1 MSPILLAPEKDSL
14 RMGIGLR
21 PPAAGAPSDAW
32 KRSLGTNTRVT
43 ARFELLP
50 EEKKRWDIFGV
61 MALLQVLFFVFLASL
76 PLFFPERIKTVLNYG
91 IMPLATPITE
101 VPPPAPP
108 VVKTTPE
115 PAAVQPPPK
124 PILKPVKL
132 FAPKPVVHKIEEVK
146 QLELKPVIEEAKLEF
161 DRSMPKKPREEVKI
175 GNLSSGSSAPAT
187 VNQPLNKVQTGGFG
201 DTNGVPSPNANKRQ
215 NVNLQG
221 DALLP
226 PGAGYGN
233 GTGGA
238 KGVRGTVAST
248 GFGND
253 VAVPPPATRKG
264 SVQSSGFGDTAAP
277 AEAPRKK
284 TVSQNPDVQVSILS
298 KPQPV
303 YTAEGRNLKIEGEV
317 VIDLVF
323 LASGKVQVLRVAKGL
338 GHGLDEAAMEA
349 AREIK
354 FKPAKRDGETVD
366 FPARVRIIF
375 QLAY

>member
-1 MSPILLAPEKDSL
+1 
-14 RMGIGLR
+14 MGIGLR
-21 PPAAGAPSDAW
+21 PAPAGAPSDAW
-32 KRSLGTNTRVT
+32 KRSLGTNTQVT

-50 EEKKRWDIFGV
+50 EEKKRWDIFGM
-61 MALLQVLFFVFLASL
+61 MAFLQIMFFLFLASL
-76 PLFFPERIKTVLNYG
+76 PLFFPERIKTALNYG

-108 VVKTTPE
+108 PIVKTHPE
-115 PAAVQPPPK
+115 PAAVEPPPK

-132 FAPKPVVHKIEEVK
+132 FAPKPVVHKVEEVK
-146 QLELKPVIEEAKLEF
+146 QLDLKPVLEAKLEV
-161 DRSMPKKPREEVKI
+161 DNSMPKKPREEVKI

-215 NVNLQG
+215 NVNLRG
-221 DALLP
+221 DTFLP
-226 PGAGYGN
+226 AGEGYGN

-248 GFGND
+248 GFGNGT
-253 VAVPPPATRKG
+253 AVPPPSTRK
-264 SVQSSGFGDTAAP
+264 SAVQSSGFGDTAAP
-277 AEAPRKK
+277 AEAPKK
-284 TVSQNPDVQVSILS
+284 KIVNQNPDVPVSILS

-317 VIDLVF
+317 VLDLIF

-349 AREIK
+349 AREIQ
-354 FKPAKRDGETVD
+354 FKPAKRDGEAVD

>member
-1 MSPILLAPEKDSL
+1 
-14 RMGIGLR
+14 
-21 PPAAGAPSDAW
+21 
-32 KRSLGTNTRVT
+32 
-43 ARFELLP
+43 
-50 EEKKRWDIFGV
+50 
-61 MALLQVLFFVFLASL
+61 
-76 PLFFPERIKTVLNYG
+76 
-91 IMPLATPITE
+91 MPLATPITE

-108 VVKTTPE
+108 VVKTRPE
-115 PAAVQPPPK
+115 APVVQPPPQ

-146 QLELKPVIEEAKLEF
+146 QLDLKPVIEEAKLEL

-201 DTNGVPSPNANKRQ
+201 DPNGVPSPNPNKRQ

-221 DALLP
+221 DTLLP

-253 VAVPPPATRKG
+253 VAVPPPASRKG
-264 SVQSSGFGDTAAP
+264 SVQSSGFSDTAAA
-277 AEAPRKK
+277 AEAPKKK

-317 VIDLVF
+317 VIDLIF
-323 LASGKVQVLRVAKGL
+323 LASGKVQVLRVARGL

-354 FKPAKRDGETVD
+354 FKPAKREGEAVD